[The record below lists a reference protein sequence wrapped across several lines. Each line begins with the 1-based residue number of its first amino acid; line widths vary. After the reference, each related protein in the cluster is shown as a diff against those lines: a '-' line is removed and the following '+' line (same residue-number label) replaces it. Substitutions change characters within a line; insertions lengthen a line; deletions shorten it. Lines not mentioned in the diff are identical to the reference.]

1 MFSVIRKIKREDRG
15 KLQLDGTLTALL
27 VMVKLNL
34 AETKTECCYNFQ
46 SSKELLKLA
55 KGATSYYNKEVC
67 GTSSK
72 DPST

>member
-1 MFSVIRKIKREDRG
+1 MFSVIQKIEREDRG
-15 KLQLDGTLTALL
+15 KLQLDGTLIAL

-34 AETKTECCYNFQ
+34 PEIKTECCYNFQ
-46 SSKELLKLA
+46 PSKELLKLA